1 MRYDKRPFWSQND
14 PTATL
19 TRWRKGPKFRSAA
32 LPRNPSAWQ
41 PKVPMIEAG
50 IIKLMVIAAIRYRS
64 IRQTSAV

>member
-1 MRYDKRPFWSQND
+1 V
-14 PTATL
+14 A
-19 TRWRKGPKFRSAA
+19 
-32 LPRNPSAWQ
+32 Q